1 MIIVGFKDNLM
12 CGLAMNSVDK
22 LAQSNPRIAD
32 EIMTDLMNDD
42 IRK

>member
-1 MIIVGFKDNLM
+1 MSFKDNLM
-12 CGLAMNSVDK
+12 RGLAMNSVDK
-22 LAQSNPRIAD
+22 LAQSNPRIAA

>member
-1 MIIVGFKDNLM
+1 MSFKDNLM
-12 CGLAMNSVDK
+12 RGLAMNSMDK
-22 LAQSNPRIAD
+22 LALSNPRIAA

>member
-1 MIIVGFKDNLM
+1 MGFKDNLM

-22 LAQSNPRIAD
+22 LAQSNPRVAA
-32 EIMTDLMNDD
+32 EIMTDLMNND

>member
-1 MIIVGFKDNLM
+1 MR
-12 CGLAMNSVDK
+12 GLALNAADK
-22 LAQSNPRIAD
+22 LAQSNPRVAA

>member
-1 MIIVGFKDNLM
+1 MGFKDNLM

-22 LAQSNPRIAD
+22 LAQSNPRVAA
-32 EIMTDLMNDD
+32 EIMIDLMNDD

>member
-1 MIIVGFKDNLM
+1 MSFKDNLM

-22 LAQSNPRIAD
+22 LAQSNPRITA

>member
-1 MIIVGFKDNLM
+1 MVSRIIKDNLM

-22 LAQSNPRIAD
+22 LAQSNPRIAA

>member
-22 LAQSNPRIAD
+22 LAQSNPRIAA
-32 EIMTDLMNDD
+32 EFIETHMQ
-42 IRK
+42 